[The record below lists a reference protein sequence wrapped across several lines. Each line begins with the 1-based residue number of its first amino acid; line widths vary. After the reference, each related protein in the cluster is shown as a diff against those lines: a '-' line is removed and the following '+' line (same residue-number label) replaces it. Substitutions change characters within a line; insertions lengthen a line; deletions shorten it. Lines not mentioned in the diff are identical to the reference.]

1 MALLSIPHEYPLFN
15 PPGLPKHPAYLDKTE
30 IRWVDCP
37 QEELDKL
44 SLPVIK
50 SYLADGK
57 IPLKYAER
65 AFLDSGRKLA
75 LGSAALGLCV
85 AAGVMYNF
93 DMPESNLTEAAV
105 SLGIGV
111 AASGIHTNIV
121 IASNILADEF
131 EIYGPLSRWR
141 AHQQTKH
148 VKQLIGDRHQAATA
162 TTYELRSLIAEH
174 NRKLDPLYHLEDSTT
189 TLAPILDQ
197 VVPEKS
203 EVITAFEKDARASY
217 DDGLPESVGDALR
230 DDITRAFEPVLA
242 SVYAKNTYLVDAA
255 QRDKKDAAAQAT
267 TQAAANA
274 QREEQRA
281 IQLLGYDPRLFNEL
295 EPGT

>member
-15 PPGLPKHPAYLDKTE
+15 PPSLPKHPAYLDKTE
-30 IRWVDCP
+30 TRWVDCP

-65 AFLDSGRKLA
+65 TFDSGRKLA
-75 LGSAALGLCV
+75 LGSAALGFCV

-93 DMPESNLTEAAV
+93 DIPESNLAEAAV
-105 SLGIGV
+105 SLGMGAV
-111 AASGIHTNIV
+111 ASGIHANIV
-121 IASNILADEF
+121 MASNILADEL
-131 EIYGPLSRWR
+131 EIYGPLSRWH

-162 TTYELRSLIAEH
+162 TTYELRSLIAEQ

-203 EVITAFEKDARASY
+203 EVIAASEKDARASY

-242 SVYAKNTYLVDAA
+242 SVYAKIHTSLMQHNVT
-255 QRDKKDAAAQAT
+255 RKM
-267 TQAAANA
+267 
-274 QREEQRA
+274 
-281 IQLLGYDPRLFNEL
+281 QLPKLPLKQQPAL
-295 EPGT
+295 S

>member
-15 PPGLPKHPAYLDKTE
+15 PPSLPKHPAYLDKTE
-30 IRWVDCP
+30 TRWVDCP

-65 AFLDSGRKLA
+65 TFDSGRKLA

-93 DMPESNLTEAAV
+93 DIPESNLAEAAV
-105 SLGIGV
+105 SLGMGAV
-111 AASGIHTNIV
+111 ASGIHANIV
-121 IASNILADEF
+121 MASNILADEL
-131 EIYGPLSRWR
+131 EIYGPLSRWH

-174 NRKLDPLYHLEDSTT
+174 NQKLDPLYHLEDSTT

-203 EVITAFEKDARASY
+203 DVIAAFEKDARASY

-242 SVYAKNTYLVDAA
+242 SVYAKKPTSLMQHN
-255 QRDKKDAAAQAT
+255 AT
-267 TQAAANA
+267 
-274 QREEQRA
+274 RKM
-281 IQLLGYDPRLFNEL
+281 QLPKLPLKQQPAL
-295 EPGT
+295 S

>member
-1 MALLSIPHEYPLFN
+1 M
-15 PPGLPKHPAYLDKTE
+15 
-30 IRWVDCP
+30 
-37 QEELDKL
+37 
-44 SLPVIK
+44 PVIK

-65 AFLDSGRKLA
+65 TFDSGRKLA

-93 DMPESNLTEAAV
+93 DIPESNLAEAAV
-105 SLGIGV
+105 SLGMGAV
-111 AASGIHTNIV
+111 ASGIHANIV
-121 IASNILADEF
+121 MASNILADEL
-131 EIYGPLSRWR
+131 EIYGPLSRWH

-148 VKQLIGDRHQAATA
+148 IKQLIGDRHQAATA
-162 TTYELRSLIAEH
+162 TTYELRSLIAEQ

-203 EVITAFEKDARASY
+203 DVIAAFEKDARASY
-217 DDGLPESVGDALR
+217 DHGLPESVGDALR

-267 TQAAANA
+267 AQAAASSKL
-274 QREEQRA
+274 EEERA

-295 EPGT
+295 EPDM